1 MTDPTYAV
9 TVAEALRSLLGGM
22 LFGAVIFTI
31 TFIIIRRKYE
41 RP

>member
-1 MTDPTYAV
+1 MSDPTYAI

-31 TFIIIRRKYE
+31 VFIIIRRKHDNS
-41 RP
+41 

>member
-22 LFGAVIFTI
+22 LFGLVIFTI
-31 TFIIIRRKYE
+31 VFIIIRRKHDNS
-41 RP
+41 

>member
-1 MTDPTYAV
+1 MTAPTYAV

-31 TFIIIRRKYE
+31 VFIIIRRKHDN
-41 RP
+41 P

>member
-22 LFGAVIFTI
+22 LFGLIVFTI
-31 TFIIIRRKYE
+31 TFIIIRKRNE
-41 RP
+41 HP

>member
-22 LFGAVIFTI
+22 LFGLVLYII
-31 TFIIIRRKYE
+31 TFLIVRRKHE
-41 RP
+41 Q

>member
-22 LFGAVIFTI
+22 LIGLVLYII
-31 TFIIIRRKYE
+31 TFIIVRRKYE